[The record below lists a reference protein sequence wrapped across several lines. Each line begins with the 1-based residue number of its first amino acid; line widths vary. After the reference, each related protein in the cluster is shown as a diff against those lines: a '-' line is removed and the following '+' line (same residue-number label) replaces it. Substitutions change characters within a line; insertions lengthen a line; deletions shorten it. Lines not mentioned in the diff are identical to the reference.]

1 MYLKAHHKRTIV
13 EVNNKGSI
21 FKEKRKNV
29 FCANSISVDR
39 TEMAGKKNADKNAR
53 T

>member
-1 MYLKAHHKRTIV
+1 MYLKAHRKRTTA

-21 FKEKRKNV
+21 FKEKRQKV

-39 TEMAGKKNADKNAR
+39 KEMAGKRNADKNAG

>member
-1 MYLKAHHKRTIV
+1 MYLKAHHKRAIV

-21 FKEKRKNV
+21 FKEKRQKV

-39 TEMAGKKNADKNAR
+39 KETAGKKTDDKNAG